1 MKTKITSYQFIFT
14 RCIKI
19 NIILTSVH
27 LKPPVKSTNAYNI
40 MSNCSK
46 KLVTLACAKQR
57 IYSNSKKQ
65 QIVSLYLKNVSLER
79 NITSFKKSITLTV
92 VGKNTFFLVATKEV

>member
-1 MKTKITSYQFIFT
+1 
-14 RCIKI
+14 
-19 NIILTSVH
+19 
-27 LKPPVKSTNAYNI
+27 

-79 NITSFKKSITLTV
+79 NITSFKKSINLTV
-92 VGKNTFFLVATKEV
+92 VGKNTFFLVATKEVWSKQPFLIWLVSTWGQHCIGT

>member
-1 MKTKITSYQFIFT
+1 
-14 RCIKI
+14 
-19 NIILTSVH
+19 
-27 LKPPVKSTNAYNI
+27 

-79 NITSFKKSITLTV
+79 NITSFKKSINLTV
-92 VGKNTFFLVATKEV
+92 VGKNTFFLVATKEVWSKQPFLIWLVSIWGQHCIDT